1 MLPVTLPPPSPSLL
15 TDLLGMWILQ
25 SREDYDAQGHRH
37 IDPALGPHPLGVV
50 TFAPGRF
57 AAQFMNPDRSSVPAG
72 PRVASNNSTAVNG
85 YDGYFGTYT
94 VDLAAGTIATR
105 LDGGVS
111 AANIGQVFTRI
122 VRVVGDQ
129 LFLQLPTT
137 AADGTAITRTLVFN
151 RAT

>member
-1 MLPVTLPPPSPSLL
+1 MPPITLPPPSPSLP
-15 TDLLGMWILQ
+15 TDLLGMWVLQ

-37 IDPALGPHPLGVV
+37 NDPALGPHPLGIV

-57 AAQFMNPDRSSVPAG
+57 AAQFMNPDRSAVLAT
-72 PRVASNNSTAVNG
+72 PRVPTNNTSAING

-94 VDLAAGTIATR
+94 VDLTAGTIATR
-105 LDGGVS
+105 LEGAVT
-111 AANIGQVFTRI
+111 ATNIGQVFTRS

-129 LFLQLPTT
+129 LFIQLATT
-137 AADGTAITRTLVFN
+137 APDGTAVTRTLVFN

>member
-1 MLPVTLPPPSPSLL
+1 MPPITLPPPSPSLA

-37 IDPALGPHPLGVV
+37 IDPALGPHPLGIV

-57 AAQFMNPDRSSVPAG
+57 AAQFMNPDRSAVLAM
-72 PRVASNNSTAVNG
+72 RVANNNTTAVNG

-94 VDLAAGTIATR
+94 VDLTAGTIATR
-105 LDGGVS
+105 LEGAVT
-111 AANIGQVFTRI
+111 ATNIGQVFIRS
-122 VRVVGDQ
+122 VRVAGDQ
-129 LFLQLPTT
+129 LFIQLATT
-137 AADGTAITRTLVFN
+137 AADGTAITRTLIFN